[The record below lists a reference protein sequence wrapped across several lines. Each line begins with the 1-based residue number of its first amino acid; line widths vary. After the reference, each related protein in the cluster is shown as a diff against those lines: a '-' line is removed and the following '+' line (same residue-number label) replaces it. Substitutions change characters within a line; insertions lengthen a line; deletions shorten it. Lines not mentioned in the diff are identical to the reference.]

1 MRVFITGASGHIGSA
16 VVPELLAHG
25 HEVVGLARSDASA
38 TLLAGWGANVVR
50 GDLDDLDGLRSA
62 AAAADGVIHLAFKH
76 EAMRSGDFVGAIDAD
91 LQALTTLGD
100 ALADSGKPLVSTS
113 GTLMLAFGGIAGTGT
128 EDDAVAAGPRIDAEN
143 AVVALAD
150 RGVRSSVVRLP
161 PTVHSEL
168 DHHGFIPSLIQFT
181 RDKGTAAYVGDGTN
195 RWPSGHTLDAAS
207 LYRLALEDAPA
218 GSRLH
223 AVGDEGIPVREM
235 AESIGRHLGVPAAG
249 VSAEEAGDYVGFL
262 AGFLGL
268 DNPVSSTRTQ
278 ELLGWKPT
286 HPGLLADLDAGFY
299 FTD

>member
-16 VVPELLAHG
+16 VVPELLTHG

-38 TLLAGWGANVVR
+38 TLLASWGAEVER
-50 GDLDDLDGLRSA
+50 GDLDDLDRLRSA

-76 EAMRSGDFVGAIDAD
+76 EAMRSGDFLGAIDSD
-91 LQALTTLGD
+91 LQALLALGD
-100 ALADSGKPLVSTS
+100 ALAGSGKPLVSTS
-113 GTLMLAFGGIAGTGT
+113 GTLMLAFGGIEGVGT
-128 EDDAVAAGPRIDAEN
+128 EDDAVAGGPRIDAEN
-143 AVVALAD
+143 AVVAFAD

-168 DHHGFIPSLIQFT
+168 DHHGFIPSLIGFA
-181 RDKGTAAYVGDGTN
+181 RDTGSAVYIGDGAN

-218 GSRLH
+218 GSRFH
-223 AVGDEGIPVREM
+223 AVGDEGIPVRVM
-235 AESIGRHLGVPAAG
+235 AESIGRHLGLPPLS

-278 ELLGWKPT
+278 EVLGWKPA

-299 FTD
+299 FGC